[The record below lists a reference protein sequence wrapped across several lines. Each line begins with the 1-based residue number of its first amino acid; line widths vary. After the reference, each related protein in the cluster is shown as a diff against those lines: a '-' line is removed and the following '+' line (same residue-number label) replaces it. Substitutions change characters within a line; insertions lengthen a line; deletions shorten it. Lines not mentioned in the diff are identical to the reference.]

1 MKVTLVNPAVGLY
14 NEMPPLGLMFIG
26 SYLEKFGHDVEIVNR
41 LCGDSLPRSLD
52 RRRPDLVGITGT
64 TQAIPWAYNCAD
76 YCRSLGLRTVIGGIH
91 ASALPQEA
99 LQHADTVIVGEGEKA
114 MLSLLDNPR
123 SGIVMGEPV
132 ENLDDLPP
140 PAYHLVN
147 MNYYTSCYE
156 GILSFMPVTSHNLMG
171 CLLTSRGCPYRC
183 IYCYNSFR
191 DAPIRYSSPR
201 RVIDDVKMLKSRYAV
216 NFLCFLEDNFFVN
229 KPRAREICRLLIGE
243 GVRVKWSANGR
254 VDNVDLDLL
263 KLARE
268 AGCVQVAFGFES
280 GNQRVLDVL
289 KKDIKI
295 EDSVEAV
302 KLCDEANI
310 IVSGSFMF
318 GNPTETMSEIKD
330 SVSFM
335 SDNNIDGGIGVC
347 LTMPFPGTELWDWC
361 KAEGRIPED
370 IDWRYY
376 DYQHRPIKVS
386 DISDKELTRTVNAIR
401 GLGAVLFDGRAPSR
415 NKKLFK

>member
-1 MKVTLVNPAVGLY
+1 MTLVNPAVGLY
-14 NEMPPLGLMFIG
+14 NEMPPLGLMFIA

-41 LCGDSLPRSLD
+41 LCGESLESSLE
-52 RRRPDLVGITGT
+52 RRKPDLVGITGT

-76 YCRSLGLRTVIGGIH
+76 YCHGLGLRTVIGGIH
-91 ASALPQEA
+91 ATALPEEA

-114 MLSLLDNPR
+114 MLSLLEKPQN
-123 SGIVMGEPV
+123 GIVTGESTK
-132 ENLDDLPP
+132 NLDELPP

-147 MNYYTSCYE
+147 MKYYTTRIE
-156 GILSFMPVTSHNLMG
+156 GILAFIPLSVHNRLG
-171 CLLTSRGCPYRC
+171 CLLTSRGCPNRC
-183 IYCYNSFR
+183 IYCYNTFR
-191 DAPIRYSSPR
+191 DAPVRYSSPR
-201 RVIDDVKMLKSRYAV
+201 YVIDNIKLLKNTYGV
-216 NFLCFLEDNFFVN
+216 NYLCFLEDNFFAN

-243 GVRVKWSANGR
+243 GLRVRWSANGR

-280 GNQRVLDVL
+280 GNQRILDVL
-289 KKDIKI
+289 KKDIKV

-318 GNPTETMSEIKD
+318 GNPTETMEDIKD

-335 SDNNIDGGIGVC
+335 SNNNIDGGIGVC

-361 KAEGRIPED
+361 KREGRIPEN
-370 IDWRYY
+370 IDWRFY

-386 DISDKELTRTVNAIR
+386 DLPDKILIPTVDAIR
-401 GLGAVLFDGRAPSR
+401 GLGAVLFNSRAPSR
-415 NKKLFK
+415 NRKLFT